1 MRRRDFVTGLLLAA
15 AIKRADCQ
23 EHAKPY
29 HMAMVAGNYPT
40 AAMTETGPAQAF
52 FQELRRLGYAEGP
65 NLVIDRYS
73 GEGQEERYDELA
85 REVVRVKPDV
95 IFAIAVPIALKLK
108 AATATIPIVGLVAD
122 PLGTGLVSK
131 LARPDSNFT
140 GVTLDVDVE
149 IWGKRLELLKE
160 ASPNLSKVGI
170 VTPEFNYYGP
180 EVQKACQL
188 LGCSVLNSPP
198 EGPLQ
203 ETEYRRVIAA
213 MVQNGADALIV
224 DDSDANTAYRRVI
237 VELAETYRLATMYPL
252 RAFAESGGFMSYG
265 VDVADILRHAA
276 GQVDKV
282 LKGTNPREIPI
293 YQATKFELVINLK
306 TANTLGLTIPPSL
319 LARADEVIE

>member
-73 GEGQEERYDELA
+73 GEGQEERFDELA
-85 REVVRVKPDV
+85 REVVRLKPDV

>member
-73 GEGQEERYDELA
+73 GEGQEERFDELA
-85 REVVRVKPDV
+85 REVVRLKPDV

-160 ASPNLSKVGI
+160 ASPNLSRVGI

-306 TANTLGLTIPPSL
+306 TANTLGFTIPPSL

>member
-1 MRRRDFVTGLLLAA
+1 MRRRDFVAGLLLAA

-29 HMAMVAGNYPT
+29 HMAVVAGNYPT
-40 AAMTETGPAQAF
+40 AAMTEIGPARPF
-52 FQELRRLGYAEGP
+52 FQELRRLGYAEGQ
-65 NLVIDRYS
+65 NLVVDRYS
-73 GEGQEERYDELA
+73 GEGQEERYDGLA
-85 REVVRVKPDV
+85 REVVHLKPDV

-122 PLGTGLVSK
+122 PMGTGLVSK

-140 GVTLDVDVE
+140 CVTLDVDVE

-160 ASPNLSKVGI
+160 ARPELSKVGV
-170 VTPEFNYYGP
+170 VTPLINYYRP
-180 EVQKACQL
+180 ELQKACQR
-188 LGCSVLNSPP
+188 LGCSVLDAQP

-203 ETEYRRVIAA
+203 EMEYRRLIAA

-224 DDSDANTAYRRVI
+224 SDGDENVAYRRVI
-237 VELAETYRLATMYPL
+237 VELAATYRVPTMYPL

-265 VDVADILRHAA
+265 VDFADILRHAA

-282 LKGTNPREIPI
+282 LKGANPRDIPV
-293 YQATKFELVINLK
+293 YQATKFELVVNLK
-306 TANTLGLTIPPSL
+306 TAKSLGLRIPSSL

>member
-1 MRRRDFVTGLLLAA
+1 
-15 AIKRADCQ
+15 
-23 EHAKPY
+23 
-29 HMAMVAGNYPT
+29 MAMVAGNYPT

-73 GEGQEERYDELA
+73 DEGQEERYDELA
-85 REVVRVKPDV
+85 REVVRLKPDV

-140 GVTLDVDVE
+140 SVTLDVDVE

-170 VTPEFNYYGP
+170 VTPEFNYHGP

-203 ETEYRRVIAA
+203 EMERLIAA
-213 MVQNGADALIV
+213 MVKNGADALIV

-306 TANTLGLTIPPSL
+306 TAKVLGLTVPSSL